1 MEIPSNEILSLE
13 DYLECGSYD
22 DFFKVSIIDTD
33 AMTFLNR
40 IRLVVSSPRKDLAK
54 VRIFLVLIAVIKSAI
69 IEFNL

>member
-1 MEIPSNEILSLE
+1 MEIPSNEILSLD

-40 IRLVVSSPRKDLAK
+40 IRLFVSSPRKRPRPKKKYVGFRFPDPT
-54 VRIFLVLIAVIKSAI
+54 
-69 IEFNL
+69 